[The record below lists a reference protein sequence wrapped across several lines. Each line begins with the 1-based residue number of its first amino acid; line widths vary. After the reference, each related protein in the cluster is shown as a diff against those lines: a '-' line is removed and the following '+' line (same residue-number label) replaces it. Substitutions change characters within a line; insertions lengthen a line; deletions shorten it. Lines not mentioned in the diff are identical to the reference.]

1 MLGLS
6 FGKILLIVLV
16 IVAIWKGLKILRQF
30 QAQLEAR
37 NRAAVEAQE
46 RRKGPEAS
54 ATTLVPCPHCGT
66 YIANGTY
73 CQCRDK
79 R

>member
-1 MLGLS
+1 MFTLS

-16 IVAIWKGLKILRQF
+16 IVALWKGLKILRQL

-37 NRAAVEAQE
+37 NRAAVEAQA
-46 RRKGPEAS
+46 RRKPPEA
-54 ATTLVPCPHCGT
+54 TTTMLVPCPHCGT